1 MLVSAAAQP
10 PSAPA
15 KARAAASA
23 TAGLVILRRLRAGA
37 PEGVASDVHDIV
49 VANRDWMATTPVP
62 KLFINGDP
70 GALLTGAL
78 RQTARTWP
86 HQREIRVPGC
96 TSCPKTRPTRSA
108 PPSPTGSPHS
118 LTRPAA
124 DVKPPVPDDEFD
136 SPLRLRRSS
145 LAYILACRF
154 KGMILSILGGQ
165 T

>member
-37 PEGVASDVHDIV
+37 PEDVASDVYDIV

-86 HQREIRVPGC
+86 HQREIRVPGLHFL
-96 TSCPKTRPTRSA
+96 P
-108 PPSPTGSPHS
+108 
-118 LTRPAA
+118 
-124 DVKPPVPDDEFD
+124 ED
-136 SPLRLRRSS
+136 SPDAIGAALADWIPTLPDPAGGRR
-145 LAYILACRF
+145 
-154 KGMILSILGGQ
+154 Q
-165 T
+165 TSRA